1 MLLAEMNVTLKSSA
15 AVAAFTTG
23 KYDGNPPTT
32 FCFGFKNARDAI
44 EKYEI
49 CANGISI
56 YTQSFAI
63 EEGYLTACGHTEA
76 AKRS

>member
-1 MLLAEMNVTLKSSA
+1 MNVSIKTSSP
-15 AVAAFTTG
+15 VAAFTAG
-23 KYDGNPPTT
+23 KYDVNSPTK
-32 FCFGFKNARDAI
+32 FWFGFKNARDAI

-63 EEGYLTACGHTEA
+63 EEGFLTAWRL
-76 AKRS
+76 KKDF